1 MQKYDKGGRKV
12 MNEEIQKVRRKRLI
26 DIVLGTAVV
35 IFIILL
41 VVLRNTGVIGDYTYV
56 NDVIFPW
63 WPVALAVGALAG
75 VVFVVKAAAE
85 EGIGKRILV
94 FVAIA
99 VIVFMFLGI
108 IFGHINHIFDSG
120 ETVKY
125 CVEIEDKYYR
135 YKSKGADVYEFT
147 FTVNGDTFRI
157 DVPSSHY
164 YALDVGDSY
173 VIEYHEG
180 ALGEPY
186 YIAVGPVP

>member
-1 MQKYDKGGRKV
+1 

-56 NDVIFPW
+56 NDGMFPW

-75 VVFVVKAAAE
+75 VAFAVKVMDG
-85 EGIGKRILV
+85 EGVGKRILFCVVITIVV
-94 FVAIA
+94 FVFA
-99 VIVFMFLGI
+99 GI
-108 IFGHINHIFDSG
+108 ILGHINHVFDTG
-120 ETVKY
+120 EAVRY
-125 CVEIEDKYYR
+125 YVEIEDKDIDLHSRGPDTY
-135 YKSKGADVYEFT
+135 DFEV
-147 FTVNGDTFRI
+147 TVNGDTFDI
-157 DVPSSHY
+157 QVPLSDYYSH
-164 YALDVGDSY
+164 DVGDSY